1 MDYSVLKTRAFY
13 LTALF
18 TFICSLLG
26 RKLAAL
32 PGFRIIGAMVIALL
46 LGMLLQ
52 FIPGL
57 KPYSSKS
64 IALISNKFLR
74 LGIILLGVKLDLTV
88 LAASGLKTIGLA
100 IFVVFFT
107 TFVTYRLAR
116 LLRVEEESA
125 ILTAGGCGICGAAA
139 VMGISPQVDAKAD
152 HSVIAVAIVA
162 IMGTL
167 FTLLC
172 VFLYPVLGLTDI
184 QYGVLC
190 GASLHEIAHVV
201 AAAGVTSEAGIQMA
215 IIMKLARVLLLAP
228 SALLIGLWYHKKHQ
242 PAQDGKKRK
251 LPIPWFMLGFLLM
264 AILITLCSSTLG
276 KSNIEGIRS
285 SIEMIAFIILGMA
298 MTALGFSVNFQVLLK
313 RGHKALLAAACTS
326 ILLFGLSYCAAR
338 FLF

>member
-13 LTALF
+13 FTAILTLL
-18 TFICSLLG
+18 CSLLG
-26 RKLAAL
+26 RHLATY

-46 LGMLLQ
+46 LGMILQ

-57 KPYSSKS
+57 KAYCGKS

-74 LGIILLGVKLDLTV
+74 LGIILLGVKLDLAV

-100 IFVVFFT
+100 IVVVTFT
-107 TFVTYRLAR
+107 TLVTFYLAR
-116 LLRVEEESA
+116 LLKVEEESA

-162 IMGTL
+162 ILGTL

-172 VFLYPVLGLTDI
+172 VFLYPVLGLTDV

-201 AAAGVTSEAGIQMA
+201 AASDVTSEAGIQMA

-228 SALLIGLWYHKKHQ
+228 TALLIGLWYHKTHHA
-242 PAQDGKKRK
+242 PQDGKKRK
-251 LPIPWFMLGFLLM
+251 LPIPWFMLGFVLM
-264 AILITLCSSTLG
+264 AVLATICTSTFG
-276 KSNIEGIRS
+276 KASVENVRSNVEL
-285 SIEMIAFIILGMA
+285 IAFIILGMA
-298 MTALGFSVNFQVLLK
+298 MSSLGFSVNFQVLLK

-326 ILLFGLSYCAAR
+326 VLLFGLAYCAAR